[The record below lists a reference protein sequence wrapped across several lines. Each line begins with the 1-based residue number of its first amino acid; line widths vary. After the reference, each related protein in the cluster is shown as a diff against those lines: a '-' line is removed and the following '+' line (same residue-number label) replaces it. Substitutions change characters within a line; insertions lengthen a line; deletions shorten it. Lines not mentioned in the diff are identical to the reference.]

1 MPQGSEVLMPKFVVW
16 AVKGIMHRLGDA
28 SKIIC
33 KTQNV
38 YFREGQ
44 GASMISAD
52 NRSESS

>member
-1 MPQGSEVLMPKFVVW
+1 MPQGSEVLVPKFVVW

-44 GASMISAD
+44 GTSMISAD